1 MHQKSFKSWFSEE
14 FAFILIF
21 NSAQSTHSYTHTPS
35 LSFSLFSLSLSPHF
49 SSAIFLATNFLRSFS
64 VLIILSISIFF
75 TFYSTHIHF
84 GILSLAF
91 RWHKFCEKAKTTNN
105 KSKTVTIKSHLP
117 ATLFLVFVLDFP
129 FRPEIEFS
137 EGERERA
144 MAREWSEWAFSFSC
158 SKSCFNIDI
167 SHKING
173 DTKLKLTNIL
183 LDT

>member
-1 MHQKSFKSWFSEE
+1 MIQRRVCFHSHIQFRSVHSF
-14 FAFILIF
+14 IH
-21 NSAQSTHSYTHTPS
+21 THS
-35 LSFSLFSLSLSPHF
+35 LSFLLSILSFSFSAFFFRHF
-49 SSAIFLATNFLRSFS
+49 SRNKFSSFILCANNFISFH
-64 VLIILSISIFF
+64 FF
-75 TFYSTHIHF
+75 TFYSVHIHF
-84 GILSLAF
+84 GILCLAF

-129 FRPEIEFS
+129 FRPEIEFT
-137 EGERERA
+137 ECERERA